1 MKNIAGNEAS
11 ASYRKDRKIRKRD
24 RRRQIVHSFCK
35 NKSAVFGL
43 VVIILLALMALGAN
57 LIVPEEAV
65 VTQDA
70 VNRLALP
77 SLQHIFGL
85 DAYGRDVFARIV
97 YGSRISL
104 AIGIGAAAVSLIVG
118 GTLGAVAA
126 YYGGFCDSLIM
137 RFMDML
143 MAIPATLLALTI
155 VAALGT
161 SMTNLM
167 IAISIAF
174 IPRFVRL
181 VRSSVLPMVEMDYV
195 EAARACGTSDLR
207 IIMKDILPNAIGPI
221 IVETTQSISGMI
233 LEASALSYIGMGVQ
247 PPTPEWGA
255 MLSEAREFMRT
266 VPHLIII
273 PGVFIILAALSFN
286 LLGDGLRDSLDPKLK
301 N

>member
-1 MKNIAGNEAS
+1 MSNNNTIS
-11 ASYRKDRKIRKRD
+11 VDSYKQDRKKRQKQQTIEFIRR
-24 RRRQIVHSFCK
+24 FCK
-35 NKSAVFGL
+35 NKSAVFGFI
-43 VVIILLALMALGAN
+43 IILTLILMALFAN
-57 LIVPEEAV
+57 IIASEELLTA
-65 VTQDA
+65 QDA
-70 VNRLALP
+70 SQRLRPP
-77 SLQHIFGL
+77 SAGHIFGL

-104 AIGIGAAAVSLIVG
+104 AIGIGAAGVSLLAG
-118 GTLGAVAA
+118 GLLGAAAA
-126 YYGGFCDSLIM
+126 YYGGLLDDIIM
-137 RFMDML
+137 RFMDMI
-143 MAIPATLLALTI
+143 MAIPATLLALSI
-155 VAALGT
+155 VAALGA

-181 VRSSVLPMVEMDYV
+181 VRSSVLPTVEMDYV
-195 EAARACGTSDLR
+195 EAARACGTKDFR
-207 IIMKDILPNAIGPI
+207 IIIKDILPNAIGPI

-255 MLSEAREFMRT
+255 MLSEAREFMRQQ
-266 VPHLIII
+266 PYLIII